1 MAEVYKAYQPGLDR
15 YVSIKVLHGHLV
27 DEEGFIGRFEREA
40 HAIGRLRHPNIVQ
53 AVDFDREEETFFMVM
68 EFIDGPT
75 LKDELKARKAA
86 SKPFSFRAISLTFS
100 ALCSAIDYAHSRG
113 MVHRDI
119 KPANV
124 MINHEGQVVLT
135 DFGIARIMGATQY
148 TQTGALSGTPA
159 YMSPEQ
165 GQGERGD
172 ERSDIYALGV
182 MLYET
187 ATGMVPYDADTPF
200 AVIMKHISE
209 PLPVPSTV
217 NPNIPENVENVILK
231 AMAKAPDDR
240 YQTAGEMARALRD
253 AVGVSPDE
261 NLIHSPLITVASAPK
276 VEEVDPRTGPLS
288 ADGRTVSS
296 GSGTGEA
303 TAWSSASGATTV
315 ASDAKKQPVVPILV
329 GAGAVIV
336 VLIVAGLVASIA
348 LSSSSPDTEATQ
360 SAIARATAA
369 TATAEQD
376 AAIAAETAAAV
387 TAVVLT
393 AAAATE
399 AVQAPTQTSEA
410 ATAVAERLV
419 ATEIAQATRDA
430 VLVGGLLA
438 TFQAATVEA
447 QATAQAA
454 TAETI
459 ASFTPTAISSDTPA
473 PTDTPTPTFTPVPT
487 ATPVPLPT
495 STPAPAIVP
504 PTFTPA
510 PIVPTNT
517 PTPETLLI
525 PGGKL
530 AFPVDDGGGI
540 YDVFIVSM
548 PDGKVINRIKGARQ
562 PNYRSDGKKLLING
576 ERSSFGENVFETDP
590 SGNIER
596 PVSGSPTDSFP
607 FYKNDGTT
615 LAYTNPQLA
624 FGSEGYQS
632 YLFVQC
638 SLKPPHQES
647 DKCAAVADFL
657 IIVPAGGLG
666 DIIGTHLVWTFPGDQ
681 LAYKGCN
688 SWAGGGRC
696 GMYIV
701 GSWATKRSSN
711 GETPRMLVDG
721 SSVTPTDA
729 KNGLIAYQSRESGDW
744 EVFIISESGGES
756 INLSNNPG
764 SADGLATISPDGNW
778 VAFASNREGAWAIYA
793 VPSGGGAAQKLFNFP
808 KANPWGRGDREWTN
822 ERISWGP

>member
-86 SKPFSFRAISLTFS
+86 SKPFSFREISLTFS

-360 SAIARATAA
+360 YRRYGHSRA
-369 TATAEQD
+369 
-376 AAIAAETAAAV
+376 
-387 TAVVLT
+387 
-393 AAAATE
+393 
-399 AVQAPTQTSEA
+399 
-410 ATAVAERLV
+410 
-419 ATEIAQATRDA
+419 
-430 VLVGGLLA
+430 
-438 TFQAATVEA
+438 
-447 QATAQAA
+447 
-454 TAETI
+454 
-459 ASFTPTAISSDTPA
+459 
-473 PTDTPTPTFTPVPT
+473 
-487 ATPVPLPT
+487 
-495 STPAPAIVP
+495 
-504 PTFTPA
+504 
-510 PIVPTNT
+510 
-517 PTPETLLI
+517 
-525 PGGKL
+525 
-530 AFPVDDGGGI
+530 
-540 YDVFIVSM
+540 
-548 PDGKVINRIKGARQ
+548 
-562 PNYRSDGKKLLING
+562 
-576 ERSSFGENVFETDP
+576 
-590 SGNIER
+590 
-596 PVSGSPTDSFP
+596 
-607 FYKNDGTT
+607 
-615 LAYTNPQLA
+615 
-624 FGSEGYQS
+624 
-632 YLFVQC
+632 
-638 SLKPPHQES
+638 
-647 DKCAAVADFL
+647 
-657 IIVPAGGLG
+657 
-666 DIIGTHLVWTFPGDQ
+666 
-681 LAYKGCN
+681 
-688 SWAGGGRC
+688 
-696 GMYIV
+696 
-701 GSWATKRSSN
+701 
-711 GETPRMLVDG
+711 
-721 SSVTPTDA
+721 
-729 KNGLIAYQSRESGDW
+729 
-744 EVFIISESGGES
+744 
-756 INLSNNPG
+756 
-764 SADGLATISPDGNW
+764 
-778 VAFASNREGAWAIYA
+778 
-793 VPSGGGAAQKLFNFP
+793 
-808 KANPWGRGDREWTN
+808 GRGDRSRN
-822 ERISWGP
+822 CRGRNCGGPHRSRGHRSCPSPNSNLGGGNRRGRTPCSYGDRPGYKRCRAGRWPAGYVPGGDSRGSGHRPSRYG